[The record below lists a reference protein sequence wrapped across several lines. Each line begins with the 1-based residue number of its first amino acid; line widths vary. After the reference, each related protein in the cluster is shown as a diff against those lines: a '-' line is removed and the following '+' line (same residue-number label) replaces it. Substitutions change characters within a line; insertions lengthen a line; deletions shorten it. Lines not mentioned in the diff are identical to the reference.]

1 MKTTRKS
8 PHAELIAGFDSSSYD
23 TEAMRIDDRNGN
35 FSPDRA
41 DEYRHEAIV
50 AASLIN
56 GNFTQARRQC
66 AEYGLDYAQQRHA
79 AGLNPWPA

>member
-1 MKTTRKS
+1 MKTKPS
-8 PHAELIAGFDSSSYD
+8 PNADFIAGFDPDEYD

-41 DEYRHEAIV
+41 EEYRHGSIV
-50 AASLIN
+50 AASLLN
-56 GNFTQARRQC
+56 GQFSQARRQC
-66 AEYGLDYAQQRHA
+66 AEYGLDYAQQRNA